1 MVGGAFP
8 GESGTTLS
16 RKRIDGWRRAV
27 HIALRRVSGHEMTE
41 HREGVMR
48 RVCLAL
54 GVLACVVSA
63 YAGDRVPG
71 EEWMS
76 FVDPAEAGFDAAGLE
91 AAREIWEGLPSSAF
105 LVVSDGAVVAA
116 WGDVDRRFMCHSVRK
131 SFMSALYGI
140 YWDRGVIKLNKNL
153 VDLGIDDHG
162 DGLLE
167 TEKQARILDLLK
179 ARSGIFHP
187 AAYAGRTDSQPRG
200 SQGPGR
206 YFAYNNWDFNTLV
219 TILEQ
224 ETGDKVFEAFDEH
237 FAKPLHMEDWRVS
250 DGYYHY
256 EHDKSI
262 HPAYP
267 FRLSARDAA
276 RFGLVFARN
285 GLWGDQRILSRDWVQ
300 RSISM
305 YSTDTDSIGYGLL
318 WWVFREPRFK
328 QYGMAAALGVGRQMI
343 AVLPD
348 IDLVIVN
355 RANTYEG
362 EGTPM
367 PELLDLIEAVLEAR
381 NGTARPNPVLEELA
395 VSGPDSRL
403 KQVPDSKLAE
413 FVGQWPYPPTPLGLP
428 ERTTVTTS
436 VDDGALVAYSEVSG
450 TFREYL
456 QPDGNFVEE
465 DSLERYVPIR
475 DGEGSF
481 AGIADIDT
489 VARAAIAAAAAD
501 DLTNAASFLS
511 LVDGESGVR
520 LEVARATIDL
530 LGGHAKKA
538 EMTLRDLAETE
549 NPGRVEAI
557 VNQVGYTLLQTERLE
572 QAAQVFELNTE
583 VFPEASNTW
592 DSLGEALMMLGKD
605 AKAISSYEK
614 SLELNPDNTNAEEM
628 IARIRDEVPDRTN

>member
-1 MVGGAFP
+1 M
-8 GESGTTLS
+8 S
-16 RKRIDGWRRAV
+16 
-27 HIALRRVSGHEMTE
+27 
-41 HREGVMR
+41 
-48 RVCLAL
+48 
-54 GVLACVVSA
+54 
-63 YAGDRVPG
+63 YA
-71 EEWMS
+71 
-76 FVDPAEAGFDAAGLE
+76 DPAEASFDAAGLE
-91 AAREIWEGLPSSAF
+91 AAREIWDGLPSSAF
-105 LVVSDGAVVAA
+105 LVISDGAVVAA

-140 YWDRGVIKLNKNL
+140 YWDEGVIKLNKNL

-237 FAKPLHMEDWRVS
+237 FAKPLDMEDWRVS

-256 EHDKSI
+256 ERDKSI

-276 RFGLVFARN
+276 RFGLIYARG

-305 YSTDTDSIGYGLL
+305 YSIDNDAIGYGLL

-328 QYGMAAALGVGRQMI
+328 QYGMAAALGVGNQMI

-355 RANTYEG
+355 RANTYQG
-362 EGTPM
+362 EGTPT
-367 PELLDLIEAVLEAR
+367 PALLDLIEAVLEAR
-381 NGTARPNPVLEELA
+381 IGTPRPDPELEILTVSAPDPRLNP
-395 VSGPDSRL
+395 
-403 KQVPDSKLAE
+403 VPDSQLAE
-413 FVGQWPYPPTPLGLP
+413 FAGEWPYPPTPLGLP
-428 ERTTVTTS
+428 QRTTVSTTI
-436 VDDGALVAYSEVSG
+436 DNGALVAFSEVSG

-456 QPDGNFVEE
+456 QPDGTFVEE
-465 DSLERYVPIR
+465 DSLEQFIPIR

-489 VARAAIAAAAAD
+489 VARAAIAAAAVD
-501 DLTNAASFLS
+501 EMKKAAGFLS
-511 LVDGESGVR
+511 LVDDETGFR

-530 LGGHAKKA
+530 LGGRSKKA
-538 EMTLRDLAETE
+538 EKALRELAETE
-549 NPGRVEAI
+549 NPGRVEAN
-557 VNQVGYTLLQTERLE
+557 VNQVGYTLLQAERLKP
-572 QAAQVFELNTE
+572 AARVFELNTE
-583 VFPEASNTW
+583 LFPEASNTW
-592 DSLGEALMMLGKD
+592 DSLGEAFMNLGED
-605 AKAISSYEK
+605 AKAISCYEK
-614 SLELNPDNTNAEEM
+614 SLELNPENTNAEEM
-628 IARIRDEVPDRTN
+628 IARIRKEASDSTN